1 MNHQV
6 MISFDVDDK
15 AVSEKIVE
23 AAAKQV
29 ADEIIKE
36 CFSPSNVYD
45 YYGKA
50 KSNMSY
56 YVKSVVEELLS
67 ECKEDIIHEAIADVV
82 KNLHRTKQ
90 VKEALEEQL

>member
-36 CFSPSNVYD
+36 CFSPSNGYD

-50 KSNMSY
+50 KRNMST
-56 YVKSVVEELLS
+56 YVKSFVEELLEES
-67 ECKEDIIHEAIADVV
+67 KEDIIREAVADVV

>member
-15 AVSEKIVE
+15 AISEKIVE

-29 ADEIIKE
+29 ADKVVAE
-36 CFSPSNVYD
+36 CFASNNGYD
-45 YYGKA
+45 YYNKA
-50 KSNMSY
+50 KRTMSI
-56 YVKSVVEELLS
+56 YVKSIVQDLLEES
-67 ECKEDIIHEAIADVV
+67 KDEIIHEAVAEVV
-82 KNLHRTKQ
+82 KSISRTKK

>member
-15 AVSEKIVE
+15 TISEKIVE
-23 AAAKQV
+23 SAAKQV
-29 ADEIIKE
+29 ADEIIAE
-36 CFSPSNVYD
+36 CFESSSGYD
-45 YYGKA
+45 YYNKA
-50 KSNMSY
+50 KRNMSN
-56 YVKSVVEELLS
+56 YVKSVVEDLLNDS
-67 ECKEDIIHEAIADVV
+67 KEEIIHEAIADVV

>member
-15 AVSEKIVE
+15 SISEKIVE
-23 AAAKQV
+23 SAAKQV

-36 CFSPSNVYD
+36 CFEASTGYD

-50 KSNMSY
+50 KRNMSN
-56 YVKSVVEELLS
+56 YVKSVVEDLLN
-67 ECKEDIIHEAIADVV
+67 ENKEEIIHEAIAEVV
-82 KNLHRTKQ
+82 QNLHRTKR
-90 VKEALEEQL
+90 VKEALEGAL

>member
-29 ADEIIKE
+29 ANEIIKE
-36 CFSPSNVYD
+36 CFSPSIGYD

-56 YVKSVVEELLS
+56 YVKSVVEDLLS

>member
-15 AVSEKIVE
+15 TISEKIVE
-23 AAAKQV
+23 SAAKHV
-29 ADEIIKE
+29 ADEIIAE
-36 CFSPSNVYD
+36 CFESSSGYD
-45 YYGKA
+45 YYNKA
-50 KSNMSY
+50 KKNMSV
-56 YVKSVVEELLS
+56 YVKSVVEDLLNDS
-67 ECKEDIIHEAIADVV
+67 KEEIINEAIAEVV

>member
-36 CFSPSNVYD
+36 CFSPSNGYD

>member
-15 AVSEKIVE
+15 TISEKIVE
-23 AAAKQV
+23 SAAKQV

-36 CFSPSNVYD
+36 CFEPSNGYD
-45 YYGKA
+45 YYNRA
-50 KSNMSY
+50 KENMSV
-56 YVKSVVEELLS
+56 YVKSVVEELLG